1 MTPQKYTMDHSMLI
15 LSIQKEES
23 ISIQRDKEYRVK
35 VRQEGQ
41 LKNTK
46 ERREAKDW

>member
-1 MTPQKYTMDHSMLI
+1 MDHSMLI

-41 LKNTK
+41 FKNTK